1 MGFKMQKRV
10 YELLDMGTYPV
21 TVKEVRKAEGDYGEQ
36 VVFTF
41 RVDDSEAE
49 LCAWASATYSTKSKL
64 GRWVVAI
71 LGDMPDQLDSEE
83 LVGKPCRIT
92 VLVKTK
98 DDGTQFNKVDE
109 VLPAKRKPK
118 PEPEPAAEPEAAELP
133 F

>member
-1 MGFKMQKRV
+1 MSFKMQKKIF
-10 YELLDMGTYPV
+10 ELLDMGTYPV
-21 TVKEVRKAEGDYGEQ
+21 TIKDVRKTEGDYGEQ
-36 VVFTF
+36 VLFTF

-64 GRWVVAI
+64 GRWVTAI
-71 LGDMPDQLDSEE
+71 LGNMPDELDSEE

-92 VLVKTK
+92 VLVKAK

-118 PEPEPAAEPEAAELP
+118 PEPELEAETQEREIP

>member
-98 DDGTQFNKVDE
+98 DDGTQFNEVDE

-118 PEPEPAAEPEAAELP
+118 PEPEPAAEPEAAEIP